1 MNSASG
7 LLPVSYSVRDV
18 LTVIFKH
25 KQKIITVFLIL
36 SCASLI
42 LMFLWKKPATYVG
55 KARLMIRFGM

>member
-36 SCASLI
+36 ACASLI